1 MPTHRSIPVLLVAA
15 GLAGPVAS
23 AQDMVRVLTEDL
35 RLSEGMLVEMDE
47 TALVIRDA
55 DGRSVR
61 IPTDDLSALSMGRS
75 GAQLPELPSPAPERL
90 FVELTDGQRVVIDL
104 AASDDPDALVGT
116 VLGLGAARLPL
127 DRVARLARS
136 GADWHAPT
144 PDADEV
150 HLTNNDRLTGFIS
163 RVGPIVAIE
172 HADGRVS
179 EVPLDRVREVRLAN
193 PAQVTPGLLVTDNLA
208 VTLRVHTLRVGSN
221 AVLGITTGAQSLG
234 VDSRGEDAIAYERP
248 GARLAGVRSFD
259 PSTAV
264 HVPSAPAS
272 VSPTGGRR
280 WTPDPVRAPAGDP
293 HLGLND
299 WTLPAP
305 AEVVLDLPTGTD
317 RFAATL
323 SARGGVWTDCMVSI
337 LVEDGTG
344 ARTLLAEHP
353 LTASGPGVPLSLDL
367 PTATRRLVVS
377 VDPGRFGAVQD
388 SVVLT
393 APRLRARP

>member
-15 GLAGPVAS
+15 GLAGSVAS
-23 AQDMVRVLTEDL
+23 AQDIVRVLTEDL

-55 DGRSVR
+55 EGRSVR

-104 AASDDPDALVGT
+104 AASGDPDALVGM

-127 DRVARLARS
+127 DRVARLARP

-150 HLTNNDRLTGFIS
+150 HLTNNDRLIGFIS
-163 RVGPIVAIE
+163 RVGPVVAIE
-172 HADGRVS
+172 HTDGRVS

-193 PAQVTPGLLVTDNLA
+193 PAQITPGLLVTDNLA
-208 VTLRVHTLRVGSN
+208 VTLRVHTMRVGSN
-221 AVLGITTGAQSLG
+221 ATLSLTTGAQSVG
-234 VDSRGEDAIAYERP
+234 VDSRGEDALAYERP
-248 GARLAGVRSFD
+248 GARLAGFRSHD
-259 PSTAV
+259 SITAV
-264 HVPSAPAS
+264 HPLAAPVS

-280 WTPDPVRAPAGDP
+280 WTPDPVRNPRGDP
-293 HLGLND
+293 HFGLDD

-305 AEVVLDLPTGTD
+305 AELVIELPAGTS
-317 RFAATL
+317 RFAGNIA
-323 SARGGVWTDCMVSI
+323 ARGGVWTDCVVSI
-337 LVEDGTG
+337 LSEDAAGN
-344 ARTLLAEHP
+344 RTPLAEHP
-353 LTASGPGVPLSLDL
+353 LTASSPAVPLNLEVPAS
-367 PTATRRLVVS
+367 ARRLVVS
-377 VDPGRFGAVQD
+377 VDPGPFGAVQD
-388 SVVLT
+388 TVVLS
-393 APRLRARP
+393 APRLRAGP